1 MNRPA
6 LLLVILLALTLADS
20 GQTRAQE
27 PRINPIDVER
37 QQLTSELQILDAQTA
52 RLTSPLARAR
62 AKAEIASALWYLDEE
77 GAKRMLADAYKLT
90 LPDENQQEK
99 SRALAV
105 GADLPF
111 PTELERA
118 RREVRNRVLQ
128 VAGRDRTYVRQL
140 VKLGTE
146 NLGKN
151 EANYINAT
159 LARQAI
165 AEGNTEAATKYL
177 ADAIEA
183 EPTQTMAGLLIQ
195 ELAKK
200 DRAAADALIIR
211 YIDQLRKIPF
221 SFTQATVRIHFVLMR
236 LIFPTLG
243 QDQQVKPPGPAV
255 MKVYASY
262 VVQSLLPLRQ
272 SDPGGLVR
280 LRGIILSASQS
291 VRQYAPELMTPYLEL
306 ERLSRGGNEGNPFQ
320 TPDELA
326 ESNRRDREKQLN
338 AALNQGTLDV
348 SLIEVA
354 ARRGMFDKARD
365 ALKTLPDGDRKTQLT
380 DFVDTQEAMSLI
392 AKGEILRAEKLAEK
406 LRTAPQ
412 ILDVYISLINKCDK
426 DQSCKKLL
434 IYKALNQIKDS
445 NNVPL
450 PAPANAPAELIQTSR
465 EVDPKLSSLG
475 KLAAVA
481 TSADEYIIQA
491 VFDEMIR
498 AVNRT
503 SIDSE
508 LGKIGFD
515 VDLFRTI
522 ARRDENRAQQL
533 AVGIT
538 NPLRQI
544 AALSA
549 TYEWRASELKKK
561 EDERRAMEKKSQ

>member
-6 LLLVILLALTLADS
+6 LLLVILLAFTLAGS
-20 GQTRAQE
+20 SQTLDQE
-27 PRINPIDVER
+27 PRVNSTDAER
-37 QQLTSELQILDAQTA
+37 QQLISELQVLDAQAA

-62 AKAEIASALWYLDEE
+62 AKAEIASALWYLDTE

-90 LPDENQQEK
+90 LPDETEQQK
-99 SRALAV
+99 SRAQAI
-105 GADLPF
+105 GADLSF

-118 RREVRNRVLQ
+118 RREVRSRVLQ
-128 VAGRDRTYVRQL
+128 IAERDHIYAKQL

-146 NLGKN
+146 SLGKN

-159 LARQAI
+159 LAREALSK
-165 AEGNTEAATKYL
+165 GDTEAASKYL
-177 ADAIEA
+177 ADAIAA

-211 YIDQLRKIPF
+211 YIDQLRNIPF
-221 SFTQATVRIHFVLMR
+221 SFTQGTVRVYFVLMR
-236 LIFPTLG
+236 LIFPTLL

-255 MKVYASY
+255 MKAYATY

-272 SDPGGLVR
+272 SNPSSLVR
-280 LRGIILSASQS
+280 LRGIILTAGQP
-291 VRQYAPELMTPYLEL
+291 VRQYAPELMPAYLEL
-306 ERLSRGGNEGNPFQ
+306 ESLSRSGNEGSPFQ
-320 TPDELA
+320 TPEELA
-326 ESNRRDREKQLN
+326 ESNRRDRERQLN
-338 AALNQGTLDV
+338 ASLNQETPDV
-348 SLIEVA
+348 SLIDVA
-354 ARRGMFDKARD
+354 ARRGMFDKARN

-380 DFVDTQEAMSLI
+380 DFVDAQEAISLI
-392 AKGEILRAEKLAEK
+392 IKGDVLRAERLAEK
-406 LRTAPQ
+406 LRAAPQ
-412 ILDVYISLINKCDK
+412 ILEVYLSLINKCGK
-426 DQSCKKLL
+426 DQPCKNPL
-434 IYKALNQIKDS
+434 IYKALNQIKDAADLP
-445 NNVPL
+445 PL
-450 PAPANAPAELIQTSR
+450 PPANAPTELISTKR
-465 EVDPKLSSLG
+465 EVDPKLSALN
-475 KLAAVA
+475 KLAVVA
-481 TSADEYIIQA
+481 ASADDYLMQA

-503 SIDSE
+503 SVDSD
-508 LGKIGFD
+508 LGKLGFD

-538 NPLRQI
+538 NPLRQV